1 MRTKIIELI
10 ENGTPLKEISNILGA
25 NYNTVRQ
32 TSVSLNLYK
41 NISNGLNNQQ
51 KKNLKSIGNNIRALS
66 PIKENKEA
74 INTIADY
81 INEKTTRKELE
92 SLVKSINE
100 IQCKKEDLKNLM
112 MI

>member
-1 MRTKIIELI
+1 
-10 ENGTPLKEISNILGA
+10 
-25 NYNTVRQ
+25 
-32 TSVSLNLYK
+32 
-41 NISNGLNNQQ
+41 
-51 KKNLKSIGNNIRALS
+51 LKSIGNNIRALS

-100 IQCKKEDLKNLM
+100 IQCKKEDLKKSYDD
-112 MI
+112 MIKRRRKDIIEIKNRMKKIKDIDKITEKLD